1 MSPPP
6 GVRAEQTYGELTTLA
21 TEGIIRR
28 IDRRLAFYQINDDTI
43 SMIVETGR
51 LIEENMPRIIAAFY
65 HHVGTFPEAARF
77 LSNFDVSE
85 IKLRQKE
92 HWHRLMF
99 SGFSEEYVH
108 SAVRVGVAHYRIK
121 LPLYLYISGYNN
133 FMGNVV
139 DLIANH
145 YLGALVSAQH
155 LRSMIK
161 AISFDMDIAISVYT
175 VADRLKLKPGS
186 AQDGADGNLP
196 WH

>member
-6 GVRAEQTYGELTTLA
+6 GVGNEKTYVELTALA
-21 TEGIIRR
+21 TEGIIKR
-28 IDRRLAFYQINDDTI
+28 IDRRLAFYQINDDAR

-51 LIEENMPRIIAAFY
+51 IIDENMPQIIAAFY
-65 HHVGTFPEAARF
+65 RHVGTFPEAARF
-77 LSNFDVSE
+77 LSSFDVAE

-92 HWHRLMF
+92 HWNRLMF
-99 SGFSEEYVH
+99 SGFSEDYVH
-108 SAVRVGVAHYRIK
+108 SAVRVGVAHYRIN

-139 DLIANH
+139 DLIVNH

-175 VADRLKLKPGS
+175 VADRLKLKPGGS
-186 AQDGADGNLP
+186 HDGADGNLP

>member
-1 MSPPP
+1 M
-6 GVRAEQTYGELTTLA
+6 EQPYSELTKLA
-21 TEGIIRR
+21 TEGITKR
-28 IDRRLAFYQINDDTI
+28 IDRRLAFYQIDDAAL

-51 LIEENMPRIIAAFY
+51 VIDEKMPKIISAFY
-65 HHVGTFPEAARF
+65 HHIGEFPEATRY
-77 LSNFDVSE
+77 LRKIDISVV
-85 IKLRQKE
+85 KLKQQD
-92 HWHRLMF
+92 HWRRLMF
-99 SGFSEEYVH
+99 SGFGEDYVR
-108 SAVRVGVAHYRIK
+108 SAVRVGVAHYRVN

-139 DLIANH
+139 ELITNH

-175 VADRLKLKPGS
+175 VAERLKLKPGGS
-186 AQDGADGNLP
+186 GDEADSSLP